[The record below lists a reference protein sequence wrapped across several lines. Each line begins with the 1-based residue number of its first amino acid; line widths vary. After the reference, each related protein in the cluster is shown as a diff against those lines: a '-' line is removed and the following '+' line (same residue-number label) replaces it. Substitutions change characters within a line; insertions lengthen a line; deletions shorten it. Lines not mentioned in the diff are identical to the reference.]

1 MIFRKIGD
9 FMATEKINF
18 NISPT
23 LKRDIE
29 RLANSYGKNL
39 SAFMI
44 DVCNILVK
52 NNAARIKEQAAR
64 EKEPINF
71 GGNVTTKKNKSKK
84 TDKPAIKKS
93 STQSNSKVIGV
104 DDNG

>member
-1 MIFRKIGD
+1 
-9 FMATEKINF
+9 MANTEKINF
-18 NISPT
+18 NVSQT

-29 RLANSYGKNL
+29 RLASSYGKNL

-52 NNAARIKEQAAR
+52 NNTARIKEQALR
-64 EKEPINF
+64 EKEPMNF
-71 GGNVTTKKNKSKK
+71 GGDVKTTKTKNKK
-84 TDKPAIKKS
+84 TDKTAIKKS
-93 STQSNSKVIGV
+93 AQSNSEIGV